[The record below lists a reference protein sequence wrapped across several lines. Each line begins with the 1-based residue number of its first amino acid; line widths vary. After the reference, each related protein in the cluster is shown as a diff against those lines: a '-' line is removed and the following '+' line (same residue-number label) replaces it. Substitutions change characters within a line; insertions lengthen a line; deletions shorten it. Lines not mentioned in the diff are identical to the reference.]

1 MDLEF
6 NSLQWYPD
14 NIQLLYRDELYN
26 ADTFE
31 HNVVEIITVKNV
43 LNQCYT
49 TKLPY
54 LCGKYLRQY
63 RIIQ

>member
-43 LNQCYT
+43 LNQDR
-49 TKLPY
+49 KSVV
-54 LCGKYLRQY
+54 
-63 RIIQ
+63 